1 MTEEREDDREI
12 IVLDI
17 MEKLDIANFLED
29 NALLVILIGAGLV
42 VVLAGG
48 VVLSIL
54 MKKKK

>member
-1 MTEEREDDREI
+1 ML
-12 IVLDI
+12 LDI

-29 NALLVILIGAGLV
+29 NALLVILIGAGLA